1 MRKHGFFK
9 RALSWLL
16 AIAMLAGLSA
26 TAFAVGTPAEVF
38 EGRVFVSNVK
48 TQLAPGAVEH
58 KITTNNSTG
67 KDQNIDFLCE
77 VDLSG
82 TDTIKVMACY
92 AGYSTTD
99 LAGDSAAI
107 DWRMMNLPEQAKR
120 AQAYFDAH
128 QDLFPNYKVVGVIVG
143 DTYNMSTGQPTSVLV
158 MNGKTYQAPNGSWYF
173 AIDKSGR
180 PLVTDSMDTSNLE
193 SAVGGMGLLVK
204 DGQNVASTG
213 DNYVD
218 SSFSRAA
225 VGVTADGNVITFCT
239 YGNSYPISC
248 GYTWREVADY
258 LIAQGCK
265 DAIMLD
271 GSGSAEWCARY
282 EGKDSVESVSHP
294 SDGSSRAVG
303 SCLLIVS
310 TAAPDGVFARANVT
324 PSTTVYTP
332 NSQVSFSATG
342 SDSAGNKVDV
352 PADAA
357 WALDEGSADM
367 GTMEGNVFTA
377 NDKTGDVTVN
387 LVYNGKVVGSATIT
401 IAKPDS
407 ITFTQETVVMGRNE
421 ASDLG
426 LQVRYQNRDVNLKD
440 GDLSWVVEPESI
452 GSVSGNRF
460 TSVDTPCEGTVT
472 VSSTYDASV
481 TATVSVT
488 IGKEPYK
495 LMDFEPVE
503 GQTLQ
508 EYYGLDEN
516 NYVVGRTNGGI
527 AATGWLT
534 RLFYNRGG
542 NETARL
548 VGAEDDYPVHSGEY
562 ALQVNYD
569 FSNCYKPGEGNCTE
583 GACIGPV
590 TPTLL
595 PDSPTAIGLWVYVPK
610 NTPNLWLRV
619 MLDIYDSNGNKVQ
632 NTYFD
637 FGPQINTTF
646 PVDGTYGG
654 LTVCEEGTW
663 VYCEADLTA
672 YKGCTFYIPA
682 GQAIRIMRTE
692 GTADLTYTDPETGV
706 SKTAKFAH
714 GKYLRDGTEVAIEN
728 LKGSVYFDD
737 MMFIYG
743 NVNEDTDAPTVTEA
757 RFYENNDSVELKDG
771 ATLEWNTAA
780 TSHYFS
786 VSFDDVV
793 GASGNTPVGI
803 DYDACYI
810 YLDGESMN
818 GKEGTL
824 VDKSTNSIM
833 TYASLS
839 NGEHTLR
846 VLLSDNNGNKTSKT
860 YYFTVKNAEASLPVY
875 SVVTDKDTVT
885 LGDEISVTVRASD
898 RTGLT
903 EMTATVEV
911 ENRYANGGYTVIPA
925 EGYTLKGDPVYKDL
939 DSTITFTVTGDGT
952 LTGEGE
958 IATVTFEIARVLA
971 QGSYFTYAVNKG
983 ITTVSGVSGDY
994 HPGFSAAQR
1003 RLEVTAP
1010 YTVTSDLLYAG
1021 MTGGALYVRDQ
1032 SQSPVASADVF
1043 YVNGE
1048 KLGTTDET
1056 GKLVLDDEL
1065 LAAAGK
1071 FEVYAAKGD
1080 DISFK
1085 ATVTVNS
1092 VVEESGDVLHTVV
1105 DDATTCHNLSWLSP
1119 VNGNVVLR
1127 YAAGEEGLAEAAA
1140 TKVGAQVLRFGTN
1153 DQAAQI
1159 NTVQLTGLTPGTTYY
1174 YQYSMDGGETW
1185 SEADSFTTAQKKDS
1199 AKLFVLGD
1207 VQAADTTNIK
1217 TILAALNEDDYDLGI
1232 QTGDLVDTPTDYKQW
1247 TDSAQ
1252 LFAALGDQQMLY
1264 ALGNHED
1271 NMSDDGSLAEAIYQM
1286 ENKDYYSVEYG
1297 NVYVATIRYNSQ
1309 NGYKEALEWLVK
1321 DAQASSAQ
1329 WKILAMHQ
1337 PTYYTNSTATDN
1349 VGMDALMPSY
1359 LQEAGINVVFTGH
1372 DHSYARTAALV
1383 DGQRAESYD
1392 AEKEEN
1398 VRNDGIVYYICGSS
1412 GEKSYPIDKNLPF
1425 DFRVLK
1431 GGNDD
1436 EEDTFTAIYLTVDAT
1451 KEALAINTYDLVEVE
1466 GQLQPKVID
1475 TYTMYAYPCGISGQ
1489 HVFDETS
1496 EYDMTAKT
1504 LTCTICGEPFAAD
1517 TVMADGTRYTGR
1529 AVCGDGQVYLF
1540 NGKVQTGW
1548 ITIGEEV
1555 VHTASNGLL
1564 HDTLSFTTETCT
1576 ENGSRYAYCN
1586 VCDITKSYG
1595 TNVKYHN
1602 HSYDENYHCTNT
1614 YYDENHQLHECGWTG
1629 VDINTLP
1636 VKLGFYYGYY
1646 KGNDGVRPSVTVTN
1660 GDITL
1665 IRQSTYGDYWVQ
1677 YYNNVEIGVARAHL
1691 IAYNSY
1697 YGERDVFFEIRPR
1710 SVTEATAESV
1720 TDSSVKLTWEAPLGA
1735 EGYWVYQKT
1744 GSTMWTRVADVSTT
1758 EVELTGLKPSTEYS
1772 FRIRAYA
1779 TVEDTPQ
1786 RLDGSY
1792 NPIYQSLESPTL
1804 LTLTT
1809 LASDPANYAAVEAAK
1824 ALIPADLSIYT
1835 DESVAALNAALAAVE
1850 EGLTVERQAEVD
1862 AWAAA
1867 IRAAVE
1873 ALEIDSS
1880 KIPAD
1885 YAAVEAA
1892 KALVPEDL
1900 SVYTEESVAALKAA
1914 LDAVKEG
1921 LTADRQA
1928 EVDAWAAAIREAVFA
1943 LARNDDKKPADYTAV
1958 NAALAKVPSD
1968 LSGYT
1973 EESVAALNEAIS
1985 AVKAGLTS
1993 EEQAQVDAW
2002 AAAIEAALEGLKK
2015 PADYTAVNAALAKVP
2030 ADLSIYTE
2038 ETVAALNEAINAV
2051 KTGLTSDE
2059 QAQVDAWA
2067 AAIEAALSALEEKK
2081 PCDGSD
2087 SCPGHDFTDMPAA
2100 DNWAHAGIDFCVKQ
2114 GLFEGMSETTFEPD
2128 TAMSRAMLVT
2138 VLWRYEKEP
2147 AEGENTF
2154 TDVEDDAWYAKAVA
2168 WAAKNAIVDGIG
2180 GGHFDPEANVSR
2192 EQLATILFRYAKT
2205 LGLDTEAKADFA
2217 GFEDGDKVSSW
2228 AADAMSW
2235 AVAEG
2240 IIAGSKDGGK
2250 LYLDP
2255 QGDATRAQV
2264 ALMLMRFLQNDK

>member
-58 KITTNNSTG
+58 KITTNNNTG

-92 AGYSTTD
+92 AGYLTTD
-99 LAGDSAAI
+99 LAGDSTAI
-107 DWRMMNLPEQAKR
+107 DWRMMTLPEQAAR

-128 QDLFPNYKVVGVIVG
+128 PDLYPNYKVVGVIVG

-158 MNGKTYQAPNGSWYF
+158 MNGKTYQGPNGDWYF
-173 AIDKSGR
+173 AIDKDGNPMITNSG
-180 PLVTDSMDTSNLE
+180 DTSNLE
-193 SAVGGMGLLVK
+193 SAVGGMGLIVQNGK
-204 DGQNVASTG
+204 NVARTN
-213 DNYVD
+213 DNYTD

-282 EGKDSVESVSHP
+282 EGTDSVVSVSHP

-310 TAAPDGVFARANVT
+310 TATPDGVFARANVT
-324 PSTTVYTP
+324 PTTTVYTP

-342 SDSAGNKVDV
+342 SDSAGNAVEV
-352 PADAA
+352 PADAV
-357 WALDEGSADM
+357 WALDEGSASM

-377 NDKTGDVTVN
+377 NDKTGDVKVN
-387 LVYNGKVVGSATIT
+387 LVYNGKVAGSATIT

-407 ITFTQETVVMGRNE
+407 IAFAQETVVMGRKE
-421 ASDLG
+421 ESDLG
-426 LQVRYQNRDVNLKD
+426 LQVRYQNRDVVLKD
-440 GDLSWVVEPESI
+440 GDLNWVVEPESI

-460 TSVDTPCEGTVT
+460 TSVDTPCEGTLT
-472 VSSTYDASV
+472 VSSAYDASV

-527 AATGWLT
+527 DATGWLT

-548 VGAEDDYPVHSGEY
+548 VGTKDDYPVHSGEY

-569 FSNCYKPGEGNCTE
+569 FSNCYKLGEGNCTE

-619 MLDIYDSNGNKVQ
+619 MLDIYNSNGEKVQ

-692 GTADLTYTDPETGV
+692 GATDLTYTDPETGV
-706 SKTAKFAH
+706 SKTVKQAH

-743 NVNEDTDAPTVTEA
+743 NVNEDTDAPTVTDA
-757 RFYENNDSVELKDG
+757 KFYENNDAIELKDG

-839 NGEHTLR
+839 NGEHSLR
-846 VLLSDNNGNKTSKT
+846 VLLSDKNGNRTSKT
-860 YYFTVKNAEASLPVY
+860 YYFTVKNSEASLPVY

-885 LGDEISVTVRASD
+885 LGDEINVTVRASD

-911 ENRYANGGYTVIPA
+911 ENRYAGGGYTVIPA
-925 EGYTLKGDPVYKDL
+925 EGYTLKGDPVYRDL

-1056 GKLVLDDEL
+1056 GKLLLDDEL

-1085 ATVTVNS
+1085 ATVTINS
-1092 VVEESGDVLHTVV
+1092 VVEASGDVLHTVV

-1119 VNGNVVLR
+1119 VNGNVAFR

-1140 TKVGAQVLRFGTN
+1140 AKVGAQLLRFGTN

-1207 VQAADTTNIK
+1207 VQAADTTNIE
-1217 TILAALNEDDYDLGI
+1217 TILKELGKEDYDLGI
-1232 QTGDLVDTPTDYKQW
+1232 QTGDLVDTPTDYSQW
-1247 TDSAQ
+1247 LESAG
-1252 LFAALGDQQMLY
+1252 LFAALKDQQMLY

-1286 ENKDYYSVEYG
+1286 ENKNYYSVEYG
-1297 NVYVATIRYNSQ
+1297 NVYVANISYNSQ
-1309 NGYKEALEWLVK
+1309 TGYREALEWLVK
-1321 DAQASSAQ
+1321 DAQASNAQ

-1349 VGMDALMPSY
+1349 IGMDTLMPAK

-1383 DGQRAESYD
+1383 DGARAESYV

-1412 GEKSYPIDKNLPF
+1412 GEKSYPIDKTLPF

-1451 KEALAINTYDLVEVE
+1451 KEALVINTYDLVEVE

-1489 HVFDETS
+1489 HAFDETS

-1504 LTCTICGEPFAAD
+1504 LTCTICGEPLPAAD
-1517 TVMADGTRYTGR
+1517 TGYTGR
-1529 AVCGDGQVYLF
+1529 AACGDGQVYLF

-1555 VHTASNGLL
+1555 VHTDSNGLL

-1576 ENGSRYAYCN
+1576 ENGSRYAYCK

-1660 GDITL
+1660 GEITL

-1710 SVTEATAESV
+1710 SVTELTATE
-1720 TDSSVKLTWEAPLGA
+1720 TTNKSVKLTWDAPLGA

-1744 GSTMWTRVADVSTT
+1744 GNTMWTRVADVSTT
-1758 EVELTGLKPSTEYS
+1758 EAEITGLKPSTEYS

-1792 NPIYQSLESPTL
+1792 NPIYQSLESSPN

-1809 LASDPANYAAVEAAK
+1809 AVADAADYSAVNAAK
-1824 ALIPADLSIYT
+1824 ALVPEDLSIYT
-1835 DESVAALNAALAAVE
+1835 EESVAALNAALAAVQ

-1914 LDAVKEG
+1914 LDAVEEG

-1943 LARNDDKKPADYTAV
+1943 LVRNDDKKPADYTAV

-1968 LSGYT
+1968 LSIYT

-2002 AAAIEAALEGLKK
+2002 AAAIEAAL
-2015 PADYTAVNAALAKVP
+2015 
-2030 ADLSIYTE
+2030 
-2038 ETVAALNEAINAV
+2038 
-2051 KTGLTSDE
+2051 
-2059 QAQVDAWA
+2059 
-2067 AAIEAALSALEEKK
+2067 SALEEKK
-2081 PCDGSD
+2081 PCDGGD
-2087 SCPGHDFTDMPAA
+2087 TCPGHDFADMPAA

-2147 AEGENTF
+2147 ADGENIF

-2255 QGDATRAQV
+2255 QGNATRAQV
-2264 ALMLMRFLQNDK
+2264 ALMLMRFLQNEE

>member
-26 TAFAVGTPAEVF
+26 TVFAVGTPDDVAD
-38 EGRVFVSNVK
+38 GRVFVSNVK

-58 KITTNNSTG
+58 KITTNNNTG

-92 AGYSTTD
+92 AGYLTTD
-99 LAGDSAAI
+99 LAGDSTAI
-107 DWRMMNLPEQAKR
+107 DWRMMTLPEQAAR
-120 AQAYFDAH
+120 AQAYFDEH
-128 QDLFPNYKVVGVIVG
+128 PDLYPNYKVVGVIVG
-143 DTYNMSTGQPTSVLV
+143 DTYNMGTGQPTSVLV
-158 MNGKTYQAPNGSWYF
+158 MNGKTYQGPNGDWYF
-173 AIDKSGR
+173 AIDKDGNPMITNSG
-180 PLVTDSMDTSNLE
+180 DTSNLE
-193 SAVGGMGLLVK
+193 SAVGGMGLIVQN
-204 DGQNVASTG
+204 GQNVARTN
-213 DNYVD
+213 DNYTD

-282 EGKDSVESVSHP
+282 EGTDSVVSVSHP

-310 TAAPDGVFARANVT
+310 TATPDGVFARANVT
-324 PSTTVYTP
+324 PTTTVYTP
-332 NSQVSFSATG
+332 NSKVSFSATG
-342 SDSAGNKVDV
+342 SDSAGNAVDV
-352 PADAA
+352 PADVV
-357 WALDEGSADM
+357 WTLDESSASM

-387 LVYNGKVVGSATIT
+387 LVYNDKVAGSATIT

-407 ITFTQETVVMGRNE
+407 ITFAQETVEMGRNE

-426 LQVRYQNRDVNLKD
+426 LQVRYQNRDVVLKN
-440 GDLSWVVEPESI
+440 GDLVWEITSDDPAVSESI
-452 GSVSGNRF
+452 GSVDLDTNLF
-460 TSVDTPCEGTVT
+460 TSVDTTCTGKVTVT
-472 VSSTYDASV
+472 SAYDASI
-481 TATVSVT
+481 TATVNVT
-488 IGKEPYK
+488 IGKEPVK
-495 LMDFEPVE
+495 ALDFEPVE
-503 GQTLQ
+503 GKTLQ

-516 NYVVGRTNGGI
+516 NYVEGRSGDPET
-527 AATGWLT
+527 AVAPTGLLT
-534 RLFYNRGG
+534 RLHYAGRRTDETSVQ
-542 NETARL
+542 ETARL
-548 VGAEDDYPVHSGEY
+548 VSVADGYPVRSGEY
-562 ALQVNYD
+562 ALQLNYD
-569 FSNCYKPGEGNCTE
+569 FSNCLPGKTE
-583 GACIGPV
+583 GANVG
-590 TPTLL
+590 LS
-595 PDSPTAIGLWVYVPK
+595 DSFDIPGNPTAIGLWVYVPK

-619 MLDIYDSNGNKVQ
+619 RLGILEPGAPEPRYTQ
-632 NTYFD
+632 FD
-637 FGPQINTTF
+637 FGQQINTSF
-646 PVDGTYGG
+646 PNRPSDDAFGSFDGTYGG
-654 LTVCEEGTW
+654 LTECEEGTW
-663 VYCEADLTA
+663 VFCQADLTA
-672 YKGCTFYIPA
+672 YKGCSFIIPS
-682 GQAIRIMRTE
+682 GEAIRLMRTD
-692 GTADLTYTDPETGV
+692 GAADLTYTDPETGV
-706 SKTAKFAH
+706 SKTVKQAH

-728 LKGSVYFDD
+728 CKGSVYFDD
-737 MMFIYG
+737 LMFIYG
-743 NVNEDTDAPTVTEA
+743 NVNEDTDAPTVTGA
-757 RFYENNDSVELKDG
+757 KFYENNDAVELKDG

-780 TSHYFS
+780 SSHYFS
-786 VSFDDVV
+786 VSFDDVI
-793 GASGNTPVGI
+793 GASGNKPVGI
-803 DYDACYI
+803 DYDACFI
-810 YLDGESMN
+810 YLDGELMN
-818 GKEGTL
+818 GKAGTL

-839 NGEHTLR
+839 NGEHSLR
-846 VLLSDNNGNKTSKT
+846 VLLSDKNGNRTSKT

-875 SVVTDKDTVT
+875 SVVTDKETAP
-885 LGDEISVTVRASD
+885 LGGEISVTVHASD

-903 EMTATVEV
+903 AVTTTVEV
-911 ENRYANGGYTVIPA
+911 ENRYAGGGYTVTAA
-925 EGYTLKGDPVYKDL
+925 EGYTLGEVKYNEV
-939 DSTITFTVTGDGT
+939 DSTVTFTVTGDGS
-952 LTGEGE
+952 LTGEGDV
-958 IATVTFEIARVLA
+958 VTITFDVDRSLVP
-971 QGSYFTYAVNKG
+971 GSFFTYAVNSG

-994 HPGFSAAQR
+994 HPGFSAPQR

-1010 YTVTSDLLYAG
+1010 YAVTSDLLYAG

-1032 SQSPVASADVF
+1032 SQNPVANIDVF
-1043 YVNGE
+1043 YVGGE
-1048 KLGTTDET
+1048 KLGTTDEN
-1056 GKLVLDDEL
+1056 GKLVLSDER
-1065 LAAAGK
+1065 LAAAGS
-1071 FEVYAAKGD
+1071 FQVYADGEGG
-1080 DISFK
+1080 ISFN
-1085 ATVTVNS
+1085 ATITVNN
-1092 VVEESGDVLHTVV
+1092 VAEGSGNVLHTVV
-1105 DDATTCHNLSWLSP
+1105 DDATTCRNFSWLSP
-1119 VNGNVVLR
+1119 VNANVVLR
-1127 YAAGEEGLAEAAA
+1127 YADSEEGLAEATAA
-1140 TKVGAQVLRFGTN
+1140 KVDAQLLRFVSGNQVAQTN
-1153 DQAAQI
+1153 S
-1159 NTVQLTGLTPGTTYY
+1159 VQLTGLTPGTTYY

-1207 VQAADTTNIK
+1207 VQAADTTNIE
-1217 TILAALNEDDYDLGI
+1217 TILKELGKEDYDLGI
-1232 QTGDLVDTPTDYKQW
+1232 QTGDLVDSPTNYGQW
-1247 TDSAQ
+1247 LESAG
-1252 LFAALGDQQMLY
+1252 LFAVMKDQQMLY

-1271 NMSDDGSLAEAIYQM
+1271 NMGDDGSLAEAIYQM
-1286 ENKDYYSVEYG
+1286 ENKYYYSVEYG
-1297 NVYVATIRYNSQ
+1297 NVYVANISYNSQ
-1309 NGYKEALEWLVK
+1309 TGYREALEWLVE
-1321 DAQASSAQ
+1321 DAQASNAQ

-1349 VGMDALMPSY
+1349 IGMDTLMPAK

-1383 DGQRAESYD
+1383 DGARAESYD
-1392 AEKEEN
+1392 ETKEEN

-1412 GEKSYPIDKNLPF
+1412 GEKSYPVDKTLPF
-1425 DFRVLK
+1425 DFRSLTLDF
-1431 GGNDD
+1431 G
-1436 EEDTFTAIYLTVDAT
+1436 AIYLTVDAT
-1451 KEALAINTYDLVEVE
+1451 KEALVINTYDLVEVE

-1489 HVFDETS
+1489 HAFDETS

-1504 LTCTICGEPFAAD
+1504 LTCTICGEPFAAAD
-1517 TVMADGTRYTGR
+1517 TGYTGR
-1529 AVCGDGQVYLF
+1529 AACGDGQVYLF

-1555 VHTASNGLL
+1555 VHTDSNGLL

-1576 ENGSRYAYCN
+1576 ENGSRYAYCK

-1710 SVTEATAESV
+1710 SVTELTATE
-1720 TDSSVKLTWEAPLGA
+1720 TTNKSVKLTWDAPLGA

-1744 GSTMWTRVADVSTT
+1744 GNTMWTRVADVATT
-1758 EVELTGLKPSTEYS
+1758 EAEITGLKPSTEYS

-1792 NPIYQSLESPTL
+1792 NPIYQSLESSPH

-1809 LASDPANYAAVEAAK
+1809 AVADAADYSAVNAAK
-1824 ALIPADLSIYT
+1824 ALVPEDLSIYT
-1835 DESVAALNAALAAVE
+1835 EESVAALNAALAAVQ

-1914 LDAVKEG
+1914 LDAVEEG

-1943 LARNDDKKPADYTAV
+1943 LVRNDDKKPADYTAV

-1968 LSGYT
+1968 LSIYT

-1985 AVKAGLTS
+1985 AVKA
-1993 EEQAQVDAW
+1993 
-2002 AAAIEAALEGLKK
+2002 
-2015 PADYTAVNAALAKVP
+2015 
-2030 ADLSIYTE
+2030 
-2038 ETVAALNEAINAV
+2038 
-2051 KTGLTSDE
+2051 GLTSDE

-2081 PCDGSD
+2081 PCDGGD
-2087 SCPGHDFTDMPAA
+2087 TCPGHNFTDMPAA

-2138 VLWRYEKEP
+2138 VLWRHEKEP
-2147 AEGENTF
+2147 AEGENIF

-2180 GGHFDPEANVSR
+2180 GGRFDPEANVSR

-2217 GFEDGDKVSSW
+2217 GFEDGDKVNSW

-2255 QGDATRAQV
+2255 QGNATRAQV
-2264 ALMLMRFLQNDK
+2264 ALMLMRFLQNEE